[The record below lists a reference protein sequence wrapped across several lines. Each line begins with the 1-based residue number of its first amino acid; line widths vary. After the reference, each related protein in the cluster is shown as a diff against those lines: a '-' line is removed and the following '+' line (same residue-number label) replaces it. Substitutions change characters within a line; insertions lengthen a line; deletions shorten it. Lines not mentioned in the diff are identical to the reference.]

1 MTTLELKTAIHQA
14 IDKVP
19 DSVLQEI
26 FDFINSV
33 QQKAH
38 DDDKVYDLIDK
49 IIKEES
55 NVLRRLAE

>member
-33 QQKAH
+33 QQKTH
-38 DDDKVYDLIDK
+38 DDDKVFDLIDK

>member
-14 IDKVP
+14 VEKVP
-19 DSVLQEI
+19 EDALQEI

-33 QQKAH
+33 QQTAH
-38 DDDKVYDLIDK
+38 YDDKVYGLINK
-49 IIKEES
+49 IIEEES

>member
-14 IDKVP
+14 VEKVP
-19 DSVLQEI
+19 EDALQEI

-33 QQKAH
+33 QQTAH
-38 DDDKVYDLIDK
+38 DDDKVYGLINK
-49 IIKEES
+49 IIEEES